1 MKKLL
6 ILLMCCLF
14 ICGCSKMSK
23 NDYIRKF
30 AKKVKNADSY
40 LLSGVL
46 ELRNQDD
53 IYKYKVEVCYEKK
66 TNYKVSLTNESN
78 YSTQIILKN
87 EDGVYILTP
96 SLNRSFK
103 FQSDWPYNNS
113 QIYLLEALVRDLKAD
128 KVTMKS
134 DDDKIIFNTPVDY
147 PNNKSL
153 VSQKI
158 FFNKNGDLKKVI
170 VYDNEDI
177 PSMELTINKIDY
189 SPNFSKDYF
198 TLDKIMG
205 SQDKE
210 EVKETLELE
219 DTIYPLILP
228 DNTKLSN
235 EEKIK
240 KDHGER
246 ILMTFEGDSPFFL
259 VEETA
264 SASDEFTVIPTNGEP
279 YRLMDTL
286 GVMTDNSLSWVS
298 NGIEYYLVSDVLSS
312 EEMVRIAE
320 SIYTLPT
327 MK

>member
-6 ILLMCCLF
+6 IVLLCCFTL
-14 ICGCSKMSK
+14 CGCSKMGKS
-23 NDYIRKF
+23 DFIRKF
-30 AKKVKNADSY
+30 NKKLKNADSY
-40 LLSGVL
+40 RLLGDL
-46 ELRNQDD
+46 ELRNKDD
-53 IYKYKVEVCYEKK
+53 IYKYKVEVCFEKNS
-66 TNYKVSLTNESN
+66 NYKVSLTNESN
-78 YSTQIILKN
+78 SSTQIILKN

-103 FQSDWPYNNS
+103 FQSDWPYKNS
-113 QIYLLEALVRDLKAD
+113 QIYLLEALIRDLKNES
-128 KVTMKS
+128 VTMKKS
-134 DDDKIIFNTPVDY
+134 DKEIVFNTPVDY
-147 PNNKSL
+147 PNNKDL

-158 FFNKNGDLKKVI
+158 YFNNKGELKKV
-170 VYDNEDI
+170 VVFDKDEI
-177 PSMELTINKIDY
+177 PSMELSIKGIAY
-189 SPNFSKDYF
+189 SPSFSKNYF
-198 TLDKIMG
+198 ELDTIMG
-205 SQDKE
+205 DLEKP
-210 EVKETLELE
+210 EVKETLELQ

-240 KDHGER
+240 KSDGER

-264 SASDEFTVIPTNGEP
+264 NVLDEFTVIPTNGEP

-312 EEMVRIAE
+312 DEMVKIAE